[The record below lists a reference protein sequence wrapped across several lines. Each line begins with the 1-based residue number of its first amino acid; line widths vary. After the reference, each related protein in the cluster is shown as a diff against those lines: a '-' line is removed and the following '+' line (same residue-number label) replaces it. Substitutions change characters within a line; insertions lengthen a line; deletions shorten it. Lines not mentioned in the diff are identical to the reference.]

1 MKKLL
6 AILSFALFTSSAM
19 AGTMARVQNFGAN
32 PGSLVMYKYVPENL
46 KRNQPMVVLMHGCQQ
61 NARTFANETGWTKLA
76 DEYGITLLLPEQTTA
91 NNGMMCFTWFE
102 KGDVTRGN
110 GEIASIANMMDHME
124 NNHNIDK
131 DRVFVAGLSAG
142 GTMASALMAS
152 YPDLINAGAIVSG
165 VSYGCAFQLF
175 QSFTCMFAPSNLPAE
190 TRGDYVREASGDYT
204 GKFPKVTVMHGS
216 NDPFVRPAN
225 GDHSVAQW
233 TNVHGL
239 DDVADNTAPMTD
251 RQGMD
256 QHISDDGEVLV
267 NQITVQGAGHGW
279 PVNTASGCGSTS
291 QFVINTSICA
301 AKVLAE
307 TWAIAK

>member
-1 MKKLL
+1 MKKLNLL
-6 AILSFALFTSSAM
+6 AFITFLTFGASAF
-19 AGTMARVQNFGAN
+19 AGTIERVQNFGNN
-32 PGSLVMYKYVPENL
+32 PGGLVMYKYVPQNL

-61 NARTFANETGWTKLA
+61 DAKSFAKETGFQKIA
-76 DEYGITLLLPEQTTA
+76 DELGITLLLPEQTSG

-110 GEIASIANMMDHME
+110 GEIASIANMMTYME
-124 NNHNIDK
+124 ANHNIDK
-131 DRVFVAGLSAG
+131 SRVFVAGLSAG

-152 YPDLINAGAIVSG
+152 YPDRINAGAIVSG

-204 GKFPKVTVMHGS
+204 GKFPKVTVIHGS

-239 DDVADNTAPMTD
+239 DDVADNTRPVASN
-251 RQGMD
+251 QGID
-256 QHISDDGEVLV
+256 QHIRNGEVLV
-267 NQITVQGAGHGW
+267 SQLKVQGAGHGW
-279 PVNTASGCGSTS
+279 PINSAAGCGTPS
-291 QFVINTSICA
+291 QFVINTGVCA
-301 AKVLAE
+301 AKILTE
-307 TWAIAK
+307 TWNIK